1 MGIFTSFLSND
12 KLVEGVAKAGKQAQ
26 ATLLGKQREEAPDN
40 EGYFF
45 KNWTQEFWGAK
56 TLDECDLMEFQY
68 KSEAVRIMLELI
80 TDEDGFV
87 DSKRRRVLMDYCHEC
102 GFELLMGVDPEGE
115 LDFAFELANDT
126 LNVLDMAELAP
137 YNFAVCYYGS
147 AACMTYTAEQRIR
160 GDRKKVIYKMQMTDL
175 SKTRVALLT
184 KDVDAVFS
192 AAGKERSK
200 RARKKRDALRQKIDE
215 ERKARE
221 AAALAAA
228 QKKRSKSK

>member
-12 KLVEGVAKAGKQAQ
+12 KLVEGAAKAGKQFQ
-26 ATLLGKQREEAPDN
+26 ATLMGKQMDEAPDN
-40 EGYFF
+40 EGFFF

-56 TLDECDLMEFQY
+56 TLDECDLMELQY
-68 KSEAVRIMLELI
+68 KAEAVRIMLEMI

-87 DSKRRRVLMDYCHEC
+87 DSKRRRVFMDYCHEC
-102 GFELLMGVDPEGE
+102 GFEVLMGVDPEGD
-115 LDFAFELANDT
+115 LNFAFELQNDT

-137 YNFAVCYYGS
+137 YNFAVSYYGS
-147 AACMTYTAEQRIR
+147 NACMTYTAEQRVR
-160 GDRKKVIYKMQMTDL
+160 GNRKKVIYKMQMTDL
-175 SKTRVALLT
+175 SSTRVQLLT
-184 KDVDAVFS
+184 DDVDKIFT
-192 AAGKERSK
+192 AAGRERSA
-200 RARKKRDALRQKIDE
+200 RARRKRVELRQKIDE

>member
-12 KLVEGVAKAGKQAQ
+12 KLVDGVAKVGKQAQ
-26 ATLLGKQREEAPDN
+26 ATLMGKQIDESPDN

-87 DSKRRRVLMDYCHEC
+87 DSKRRKVFMDYCHEC
-102 GFELLMGVDPEGE
+102 GFEVLMGVDPEGE
-115 LDFAFELANDT
+115 LDFAYELRNDT
-126 LNVLDMAELAP
+126 LNVLDMAEVAP
-137 YNFAVCYYGS
+137 YNFAVQYYGS
-147 AACMTYTAEQRIR
+147 AACMTYTAEQRVR
-160 GDRKKVIYKMQMTDL
+160 GNRKKVIYKMQMTDL
-175 SKTRVALLT
+175 SDTRVELLT
-184 KDVDAVFS
+184 DDVDKVFS
-192 AAGKERSK
+192 AAGKERSARARRK
-200 RARKKRDALRQKIDE
+200 RAELREKIAE
-215 ERKARE
+215 ERNARE

-228 QKKRSKSK
+228 RKRSKSK